1 MADTHQIRKKKILII
16 GFGSMGKKYEKILK
30 KKNIQF
36 TFTIKKKLKKIILL
50 KN

>member
-30 KKNIQF
+30 KYSIYF
-36 TFTIKKKLKKIILL
+36 HDKKKLKK
-50 KN
+50 K